1 MQLSVNDNANF
12 NTKDEPW
19 TKGRGEDQ
27 GKNKMNNV
35 TWENYEY
42 LVLVVDLLISVVN
55 LLLLLLLQE
64 IFNFFYSSLL
74 FSVPGKCPA

>member
-1 MQLSVNDNANF
+1 
-12 NTKDEPW
+12 
-19 TKGRGEDQ
+19 
-27 GKNKMNNV
+27 MNNV

-64 IFNFFYSSLL
+64 IFNFFYSSSL